1 MSECLILVFV
11 IGMFRIF
18 QIRVLGLL
26 RRRLLFGFWKRQDMM
41 LLSVMQEILSTQ
53 KLWTERMLALE
64 EERLRLERLRLE
76 GAQPLSG
83 VPMGHLRVSED
94 EQDLD
99 WALNQ
104 GLVTPQE
111 YKDLLEKTGLVPT
124 DLQLL

>member
-1 MSECLILVFV
+1 M
-11 IGMFRIF
+11 
-18 QIRVLGLL
+18 
-26 RRRLLFGFWKRQDMM
+26 
-41 LLSVMQEILSTQ
+41 
-53 KLWTERMLALE
+53 
-64 EERLRLERLRLE
+64 E

-99 WALNQ
+99 WALDQ

>member
-1 MSECLILVFV
+1 
-11 IGMFRIF
+11 
-18 QIRVLGLL
+18 
-26 RRRLLFGFWKRQDMM
+26 MM
-41 LLSVMQEILSTQ
+41 LLSVMQEILLTQ
-53 KLWTERMLALE
+53 RAWTERMLALE
-64 EERLRLERLRLE
+64 EERLRLEKIRLE

-99 WALNQ
+99 WALDQ